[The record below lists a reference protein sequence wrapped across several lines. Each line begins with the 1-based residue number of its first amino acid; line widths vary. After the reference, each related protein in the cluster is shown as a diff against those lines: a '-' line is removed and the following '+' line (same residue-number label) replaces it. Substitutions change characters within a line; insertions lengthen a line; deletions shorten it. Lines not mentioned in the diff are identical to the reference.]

1 MLADGLENFWR
12 LRPLALW
19 FRTMIH
25 VFGHFELDIERVE
38 LRDNGVAVAV
48 EPQVFAL
55 LRFLIENRDRMVT
68 KDEIVAKVWNG
79 RIVSDSAIASRIK
92 SARQAIGDD
101 GRAQAAIRTVHGLGF
116 SFVADVTTHPS
127 VSIAGKRET
136 TSLETRRHSRPSIAV
151 LPFRLVGAIEPGFP
165 IAEALPHDLITELSR
180 LHWLFVI
187 ARGSSFLFRGADAR
201 LDEVRSKLNVQYCL
215 TGIVEMSGKML
226 CVSVELSDTQDR
238 GIVWSERFRADVSAV
253 HEIRDQIVNAV
264 MSAVE
269 VRIPFNEAQRALLQ
283 SPENLDAW
291 SAYHLGLHH
300 MYRFNKADNDA
311 ATGLFE
317 RAIAAE
323 PGFARA
329 YAGLSFTHFQNAFLG
344 YAENT
349 EATKLAQRYASQC
362 LERDSL
368 DPFGHFTMGR
378 AHWLRGDLEAS
389 LPWLERA
396 NALNPNYAQA
406 KYSRGWAEALLGN
419 ADASQANIASALAL
433 SPLDP
438 LVYGMLGVRALSH
451 IAREDDAQAA
461 DWGERAANS
470 PGAHALIEIIAAVAH
485 GLNGNEVR
493 SIAWAQS
500 ARARAAHLGK
510 DDFLRAFPFR
520 DQPTRQRV
528 TRMLNRLGF

>member
-1 MLADGLENFWR
+1 
-12 LRPLALW
+12 
-19 FRTMIH
+19 MIH
-25 VFGHFELDIERVE
+25 VFRNFELDTGRVE
-38 LRDNGVAVAV
+38 LRENGVAIAV

-68 KDEIVAKVWNG
+68 KDEIVAAVWNG

-101 GRAQAAIRTVHGLGF
+101 GRAQAVIRTVHGLGF
-116 SFVADVTTHPS
+116 SFVADVTTRGA
-127 VSIAGKRET
+127 VSFAELRATAGGEP
-136 TSLETRRHSRPSIAV
+136 RRHSRPSIAV
-151 LPFRLVGAIEPGFP
+151 LPFRLVGAAEPGFP

-187 ARGSSFLFRGADAR
+187 ARGSSFLFHGADAK

-215 TGIVEMSGKML
+215 TGIVEMSRRTMS
-226 CVSVELSDTQDR
+226 VFVELSDTQDR
-238 GIVWSERFRADVSAV
+238 GIVWSERFRADIGAV
-253 HEIRDQIVNAV
+253 HEIRDQIVTAV

-311 ATGLFE
+311 AAGLFE
-317 RAIAAE
+317 RAIAME

-329 YAGLSFTHFQNAFLG
+329 YAGLSFTNFQNAFLG
-344 YAENT
+344 YAENA

-362 LERDSL
+362 LERDAL

-396 NALNPNYAQA
+396 NTLNPNYAQA
-406 KYSRGWAEALLGN
+406 KYSRGWAEALLGR
-419 ADASQANIASALAL
+419 ADASQANIAAALAL

-438 LVYGMLGVRALSH
+438 FVYGMLGVRALSH
-451 IAREDDAQAA
+451 LALEDDAQAA
-461 DWGERAANS
+461 DWADRAANS
-470 PGAHALIEIIAAVAH
+470 PGAHALIEMIAAVAH
-485 GLNGNEVR
+485 GLNGNDVR

-510 DDFLRAFPFR
+510 ADFLRAFPFR
-520 DQPTRQRV
+520 DQPTRERV
-528 TRMLNRLGF
+528 TRMLGRLGF